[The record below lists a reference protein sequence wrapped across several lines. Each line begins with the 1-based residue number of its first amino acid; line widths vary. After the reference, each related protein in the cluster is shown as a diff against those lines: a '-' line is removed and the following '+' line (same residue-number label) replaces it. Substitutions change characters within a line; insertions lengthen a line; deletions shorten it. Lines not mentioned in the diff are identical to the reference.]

1 MLKTTP
7 NAATA
12 HPATVNVVTVPKVA
26 AVNGAAV
33 VAVAHAT
40 PKPVWTPK
48 ATRWTTAAPRPMPI
62 AQALLTATLV
72 NAPVTH
78 QANAL
83 TPPKVKTAPA
93 ARVTVMAVTAANV
106 VTAHPATVPSQSVM
120 ATPPPRQKPL
130 KHPPSQA
137 TSPRSRTQ
145 HLPPAQ
151 PPWWQPQQQPPPWPL
166 SPWQAVRKLPW
177 QPHRPLRQRPP
188 LRWSWHLSQRPC
200 QHLRRLQ
207 RQWLPLPP
215 ACPRSRHL
223 HCR

>member
-12 HPATVNVVTVPKVA
+12 HPATVSVVTVPKVA

-62 AQALLTATLV
+62 AQLLLTATQV
-72 NAPVTH
+72 NAPVTP

-93 ARVTVMAVTAANV
+93 ARATVMAVTAVNG
-106 VTAHPATVPSQSVM
+106 VTVLRAM
-120 ATPPPRQKPL
+120 TPR
-130 KHPPSQA
+130 
-137 TSPRSRTQ
+137 
-145 HLPPAQ
+145 
-151 PPWWQPQQQPPPWPL
+151 
-166 SPWQAVRKLPW
+166 
-177 QPHRPLRQRPP
+177 
-188 LRWSWHLSQRPC
+188 
-200 QHLRRLQ
+200 
-207 RQWLPLPP
+207 
-215 ACPRSRHL
+215 
-223 HCR
+223 

>member
-72 NAPVTH
+72 NAPVMP

-120 ATPPPRQKPL
+120 ATPPPWQKPL

-145 HLPPAQ
+145 HLPPA
-151 PPWWQPQQQPPPWPL
+151 
-166 SPWQAVRKLPW
+166 
-177 QPHRPLRQRPP
+177 
-188 LRWSWHLSQRPC
+188 
-200 QHLRRLQ
+200 
-207 RQWLPLPP
+207 
-215 ACPRSRHL
+215 
-223 HCR
+223 